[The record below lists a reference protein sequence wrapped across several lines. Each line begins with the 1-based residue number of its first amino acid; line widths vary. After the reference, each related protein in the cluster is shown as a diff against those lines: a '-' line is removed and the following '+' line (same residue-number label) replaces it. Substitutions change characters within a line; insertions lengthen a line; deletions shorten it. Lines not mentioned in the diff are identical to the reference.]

1 MSDKPRRAGQAERD
15 LDREAAAARDL
26 LAHIASDGD
35 DALSADMVEGETGL
49 YEAIETALAEMDE
62 ADAMVE
68 GVTALMEK
76 YEARRAA
83 LGRRKER
90 LRSAIEQAMAVSGLP
105 SIRLPAA
112 TLTIK
117 DTPPKAIITDENLIP
132 AEFWKP
138 RDPSLDKAAINAA
151 AKVGDVP
158 GVTMSNGGVSLQVR
172 RK

>member
-26 LAHIASDGD
+26 LAQIASHD
-35 DALSADMVEGETGL
+35 DETLSADMVEGETEL
-49 YEAIETALAEMDE
+49 HDAIETALAEMDE
-62 ADAMVE
+62 AAALAE
-68 GVTALMEK
+68 GVKAMIAK
-76 YEARRAA
+76 YETRKSALERRA
-83 LGRRKER
+83 ER
-90 LRSAIEQAMAVSGLP
+90 LRSAIEQAMAVSGLA

-112 TLTIK
+112 TLTVK
-117 DTPPKAIITDENLIP
+117 DTPPKAIITDESLIP

-151 AKVGDVP
+151 AKLGSIP

-172 RK
+172 RT